1 MKKILFLFFLMIGF
15 VFSQDL
21 NSLET
26 HYNPIN
32 KPNTY
37 NHLDNPNYWK
47 NKQPYEGYWQQDVY
61 YEIKAEINDLDN
73 IISASQKLTYWNNS
87 PDELNVVYFH
97 LYQNA
102 FQEDSYY
109 ENLKKVNNRVDE
121 TFKGVGRGTEI
132 LAISSE
138 GIDLK
143 TELDNTILKVYL
155 NSPLKTGEKIIFN
168 IDFKTYFNKYPYGR
182 RMKYY
187 DSWDGEHDEE
197 TKKLKHYN
205 GVHWYPRI
213 AVYDAKFG
221 WTIDQ
226 HLVKEFYGNFG
237 AFDVELTFPA
247 NYIVEGTG
255 NMLNRN
261 EVLPPSLRKK
271 IDIRNFANKPWNEK
285 PSIIIP
291 HNPKVKKTWI
301 FHAENVHDFAFTAD
315 PTYRIGESEWNG
327 IKCYSL
333 AQEHHA
339 AGWQNAADYTAK
351 TIEVFSEDIGMYVY
365 HKMIVADAR
374 DGMEYPML
382 TLDSGFDP
390 YYRDLF
396 VHEIGHNWFYG
407 MVGSNETYR
416 ASLDEGFTQFL
427 TAWGLNKIDGPYS
440 AEAPRSRLFKNEE
453 FKLLAIDEEI
463 YNRYMKD
470 ATINN
475 TPKLNTHSHDFGSAL
490 HHGGGYRHVYYKP
503 GVMLYNLQYVLG
515 DDLFLKAMQDYFKTW
530 KMCHPYF
537 KDFRNSIIKSSKV
550 DLNWFFDQWL
560 ESTKGLDYSV
570 SNVKQIDEAN
580 YNIELKRD
588 PNGMEMPIDLVVISK
603 FGLKKRYHIPNK
615 EFIKKTKYEILP
627 KWTGFGKLNQTYNF
641 SVYIPDS
648 SGIENVIIDPTYRLG
663 DNYMLNN
670 RLKGNTKY
678 SLNYG
683 VYQHPDWKFYEFKVR
698 PAIGYNSYDGIKLGV
713 DMKGGYL
720 GEHHLVNSFFFINST
735 FLNNSD
741 YSNKP
746 GNDIISYGFDYST
759 ALDKYIKNSSFSGS
773 IKHLDGLD
781 AHSLSLEIED
791 YQKQNSITIGFKGMI
806 RKDYN
811 DLNYLLNENLW
822 GPFRNPSENKYN
834 SILSVNLSHK
844 YAYVSG
850 KGHINLSLRSSSWLS
865 DYNFSQIS
873 LTSINKNNIFGLGIK
888 TRFFA
893 QAGFGQNFPIESM
906 LFAAGANPEQMMDYT
921 LSRSAGFISKASADY
936 SIGTNHFHV
945 GGGLNLRGYSGNYM
959 LENTDEGT
967 VNTNYGIGGISM
979 NIEVSFTNKLKSIT
993 KQYGALRFFNKL
1005 PIVDSYL
1012 FYDIGVINN
1021 DNVENNLS
1029 FGSLRSNLGIGLAC
1043 DLGQIVNGYYDFEK
1057 PLLFRL
1063 DFPFFLSDPPN
1074 SENNIKFR
1082 WLLGINK
1089 SF

>member
-1 MKKILFLFFLMIGF
+1 MKKISFLFFLAIGF
-15 VFSQDL
+15 VFSQNTD
-21 NSLET
+21 SLKQN
-26 HYNPIN
+26 YNPLD

-37 NHLDNPNYWK
+37 NTIGNPNYWK
-47 NKQPYEGYWQQDVY
+47 NKMPYEGYWQQDVY

-73 IISASQKLTYWNNS
+73 VISASQKLTYWNNS
-87 PDELNVVYFH
+87 PDELSIVYFH

-109 ENLKKVNNRVDE
+109 ENLKKVNNRIDE
-121 TFKGVGRGTEI
+121 EFKGVGRGTEI
-132 LAISSE
+132 ISISSD
-138 GIDLK
+138 GIDLN

-155 NSPLKTGEKIIFN
+155 NQPLKTGEVVVFN
-168 IDFKTYFNKYPYGR
+168 IDFKTYFNKKPYGR

-197 TKKLKHYN
+197 TRKLKHYN

-213 AVYDAKFG
+213 SVYDAKFG

-247 NYIVEGTG
+247 NYIVEATG

-261 EVLPPSLRKK
+261 EALPPSLRKK
-271 IDIRNFANKPWNEK
+271 IDIKNFANKPWNEK

-291 HNPKVKKTWI
+291 HNPKVKKTWK

-339 AGWQNAADYTAK
+339 IGWQNAADYTAK
-351 TIEVFSEDIGMYVY
+351 TIQVLSEDIGMYVY
-365 HKMIVADAR
+365 HKMIVTDAR

-382 TLDSGFDP
+382 TLDSGWDP

-440 AEAPRSRLFKNEE
+440 SEAPRSRLFKNEE
-453 FKLLAIDEEI
+453 FKLLAIDEEV
-463 YNRYMKD
+463 YNRYMAD

-515 DDLFLKAMQDYFKTW
+515 DDLFLKAMQDYFNTW

-537 KDFRNSIIKSSKV
+537 QDFRNSIIKSTKV

-570 SNVKQIDEAN
+570 SNVEKIDEAN

-615 EFIKKTKYEILP
+615 EFIKKTKHEILP

-648 SGIENVIIDPTYRLG
+648 SGIENIIIDPTYRLG

-678 SLNYG
+678 SINYG
-683 VYQHPDWKFYEFKVR
+683 VNQHPDWKFYEFKAR
-698 PAIGYNSYDGIKLGV
+698 PAIGYNAYDGIKLGV

-720 GEHHLVNSFFFINST
+720 GRHHLVNSFFFINST
-735 FLNNSD
+735 FLNSSD

-746 GNDIISYGFDYST
+746 GNDIISYGINYST
-759 ALDKYIKNSSFSGS
+759 ALDKYIKNSTFRGT

-781 AHSLSLEIED
+781 AHSLSLSIQD
-791 YQKQNSITIGFKGMI
+791 HQKQNSITIGFKGMI

-822 GPFRNPSENKYN
+822 GAFRNPSENKYN
-834 SILSVNLSHK
+834 SILSINLNHK
-844 YAYVSG
+844 YEYVFG
-850 KGHINLSLRSSSWLS
+850 KGNIDLSLRSSSWMS
-865 DYNFSQIS
+865 DYNFSQLS
-873 LTSINKNNIFGLGIK
+873 LTSINKNKIFGLGIK

-893 QAGFGQNFPIESM
+893 QTGFGENFPIESM
-906 LFAAGANPEQMMDYT
+906 LFAAGANPEEMMNYT
-921 LSRSAGFISKASADY
+921 LSRSAGFISKESADY
-936 SIGTNHFHV
+936 RIGTNHFHV
-945 GGGLNLRGYSGNYM
+945 GGGLNLRGYAGNYM
-959 LENTDEGT
+959 LEDTEEGT
-967 VNTNYGIGGISM
+967 INTNYGIGGIAM
-979 NIEVSFTNKLKSIT
+979 NIEVSYIDYLKSLT
-993 KQYGALRFFNKL
+993 KNYKAFSFLNRL
-1005 PIVDSYL
+1005 PIDSYI
-1012 FYDIGVINN
+1012 FYDLGVINN
-1021 DNVENNLS
+1021 DNVENDFS
-1029 FGSLRSNLGIGLAC
+1029 FGSLRSDMGIGFTC
-1043 DLGQIVNGYYDFEK
+1043 DLGQIVNDYYDFEK

-1063 DFPFFLSDPPN
+1063 DFPFFLSDPAN

-1082 WLLGINK
+1082 WLFGINK
-1089 SF
+1089 TF

>member
-1 MKKILFLFFLMIGF
+1 MKNSLLIFFLFASFGISQNF
-15 VFSQDL
+15 NFSE
-21 NSLET
+21 NP
-26 HYNPIN
+26 YNPLN

-37 NHLDNPNYWK
+37 KNIDNPNYWK
-47 NKQPYEGYWQQDVY
+47 NKKPYQDYWQQDVY
-61 YEIKAEINDLDN
+61 YEIKAEIDDQDN
-73 IISASQKLTYWNNS
+73 VISATQKLTYWNNS
-87 PDELNVVYFH
+87 PDELDIVYFH

-109 ENLKKVNNRVDE
+109 EHLKKVNNRVDE
-121 TFKGVGRGTEI
+121 KFKGVGRGTEI
-132 LAISSE
+132 LSIKS
-138 GIDLK
+138 GGFDLK

-155 NSPLKTGEKIIFN
+155 NEPLKTGEKIVFN
-168 IDFKTYFNKYPYGR
+168 IDFKTFFNKKPYGR

-187 DSWDGEHDEE
+187 DSWDGDHDEE

-213 AVYDAKFG
+213 SVYDAKFG

-237 AFDVELTFPA
+237 AFDVELTFPS
-247 NYIVEGTG
+247 NYIVEATG
-255 NMLNRN
+255 NMINRN

-271 IDIRNFANKPWNEK
+271 IDIKNFANKPWNEK

-291 HNPKVKKTWI
+291 HNPKVKKTWK

-339 AGWQNAADYTAK
+339 SRWQNAADYTAK
-351 TIEVFSEDIGMYVY
+351 TIQVLSEDIGMYVY
-365 HKMIVADAR
+365 HKMIVSDAR

-440 AEAPRSRLFKNEE
+440 AEGPKSRLFKNEE

-490 HHGGGYRHVYYKP
+490 RHGGGYRHVYYKP

-515 DDLFLKAMQDYFKTW
+515 DDLFLKAMQDYFNTW

-537 KDFRNSIIKSSKV
+537 QDFRNSIIKSTKV

-560 ESTKGLDYSV
+560 ETTKGLDYSV
-570 SNVKQIDEAN
+570 SNVEKIDQAN
-580 YNIELKRD
+580 YKIEIKRD
-588 PNGMEMPIDLVVISK
+588 PDGMEMPIDLVVISK

-615 EFIKKTKYEILP
+615 EFIKKTKHEVLP
-627 KWTGFGKLNQTYNF
+627 KWTGFGKLNQTYSF
-641 SVYIPDS
+641 SVFVADS

-678 SLNYG
+678 SLDYG
-683 VYQHPDWKFYEFKVR
+683 VNKHPDWKFYELKAR
-698 PAIGYNSYDGIKLGV
+698 PGLGYNSYDGIKLGIN
-713 DMKGGYL
+713 MKSGYL
-720 GEHHLVNSFFFINST
+720 GEHHIINSFFLINST
-735 FLNNSD
+735 FLND
-741 YSNKP
+741 QIYSNKP
-746 GNDIISYGFDYST
+746 GNDIFSYGLNYST
-759 ALDKYIKNSSFSGS
+759 SLDKYVKNSTFYSS

-781 AHSLSLEIED
+781 AHSFSLKIYDRHKE
-791 YQKQNSITIGFKGMI
+791 NSIKIGFKGMI

-822 GPFRNPSENKYN
+822 GPYGDPSSGKYN
-834 SILSVNLSHK
+834 SIFSVNLSHK
-844 YAYVSG
+844 YKYVSG
-850 KGHINLSLRSSSWLS
+850 EGDIDLSLRSSSWLS
-865 DYNFSQIS
+865 DYNFSQITFS
-873 LTSINKNNIFGLGIK
+873 TINKSKFHGFDIK
-888 TRFFA
+888 TRLFA
-893 QAGFGQNFPIESM
+893 QTGFGKSFPIESM
-906 LFAAGANPEQMMDYT
+906 LFAAGANPEEMMNYD
-921 LSRSAGFISKASADY
+921 LSRSAGLISKDAADY
-936 SIGTNHFHV
+936 GIGTNHFHV
-945 GGGLNLRGYSGNYM
+945 AGGLNLRGYSGNYM
-959 LENTDEGT
+959 LENSDNGII
-967 VNTNYGIGGISM
+967 NTNYGIAGISM
-979 NIEVSFTNKLKSIT
+979 NIEISYINYLRSLT
-993 KQYGALRFFNKL
+993 KNYSALRFLNEL
-1005 PIVDSYL
+1005 PVDSYI

-1021 DNVENNLS
+1021 DGAENDYS
-1029 FGSLRSNLGIGLAC
+1029 FGSLKSDMGLGFTF
-1043 DLGQIVNGYYDFEK
+1043 DLGEIVYDYYDLEK
-1057 PLLFRL
+1057 PLLVRI
-1063 DFPFFLSDPPN
+1063 DFPFFVSDPA
-1074 SENNIKFR
+1074 STENNIKFR

>member
-1 MKKILFLFFLMIGF
+1 MKKILFLFFLTINF
-15 VFSQDL
+15 VFSQNID
-21 NSLET
+21 SLKIT
-26 HYNPIN
+26 YNPIN

-37 NHLDNPNYWK
+37 NTIDNPNYWK
-47 NKQPYEGYWQQDVY
+47 NKKPYEGYWQQDVY

-73 IISASQKLTYWNNS
+73 IISASQKLSYWNNS
-87 PDELNVVYFH
+87 PDELNIVYFH

-109 ENLKKVNNRVDE
+109 ESLKKVNNRVDE
-121 TFKGVGRGTEI
+121 EFKGIGRGTDI
-132 LAISSE
+132 ISISSE

-155 NSPLKTGEKIIFN
+155 NQPLKSGEMIVFN
-168 IDFKTYFNKYPYGR
+168 INFKTHFNKKPYGR

-187 DSWDGEHDEE
+187 DAWDGEHDEE

-213 AVYDAKFG
+213 SVYDAKFG

-237 AFDVELTFPA
+237 AYDVELTFPA
-247 NYIVEGTG
+247 NYIVEATG
-255 NMLNRN
+255 NMLNRK
-261 EVLPPSLRKK
+261 EVLPQSLRKK
-271 IDIRNFANKPWNEK
+271 IDIKNFANKPWNEK

-291 HNPKVKKTWI
+291 HNPKVKKTWK

-339 AGWQNAADYTAK
+339 SGWQNAADYTAK
-351 TIEVFSEDIGMYVY
+351 TIQVLSEDIGMYVY
-365 HKMIVADAR
+365 HKMIVTDAR

-440 AEAPRSRLFKNEE
+440 AEAPKSRLFKNEE
-453 FKLLAIDEEI
+453 FNLLSIDEEI

-470 ATINN
+470 ATLNN

-515 DDLFLKAMQDYFKTW
+515 DDLFLQAMQDYFNTW

-570 SNVKQIDEAN
+570 SNVDKIDQAN

-603 FGLKKRYHIPNK
+603 FGVKKRYHIPNK
-615 EFIKKTKYEILP
+615 EFTKKTNHKILP

-648 SGIENVIIDPTYRLG
+648 SGIENVIIDPSYRLG

-678 SLNYG
+678 SINYG
-683 VYQHPDWKFYEFKVR
+683 VNQHPDWKFYEFKAR
-698 PAIGYNSYDGIKLGV
+698 PAIGYNAYDGIKLGV

-720 GEHHLVNSFFFINST
+720 GEHHLINSFFLINST
-735 FLNNSD
+735 FLNSSD

-746 GNDIISYGFDYST
+746 GNDIISYGLDYTT
-759 ALDKYIKNSSFSGS
+759 ALDKYVKNSTFRGTV
-773 IKHLDGLD
+773 KHLDGLD
-781 AHSLSLEIED
+781 MHSLSLKIQD
-791 YQKQNSITIGFKGMI
+791 YQKQNSLTIGFKGMI

-822 GPFRNPSENKYN
+822 GLFRNPSENKYN
-834 SILSVNLSHK
+834 SIISINLSHE
-844 YAYVSG
+844 YEYFFG
-850 KGHINLSLRSSSWLS
+850 KGDIDLSLRSSSWMS
-865 DYNFSQIS
+865 DYNFSQLS
-873 LTSINKNNIFGLGIK
+873 LTSINKNEIFGLGIK

-893 QAGFGQNFPIESM
+893 QTGFGEKFPIESM
-906 LFAAGANPEQMMDYT
+906 LFAAGANPEEMMNYN
-921 LSRSAGFISKASADY
+921 LSRSAGLISKENADY
-936 SIGTNHFHV
+936 RIGTNHFHV

-959 LENTDEGT
+959 LEDTEDGSI
-967 VNTNYGIGGISM
+967 NTNYGIGGISM
-979 NIEVSFTNKLKSIT
+979 NIEISYTDFLKSLT
-993 KQYGALRFFNKL
+993 QNYKAFNFLYRL
-1005 PIVDSYL
+1005 PIDSYI
-1012 FYDIGVINN
+1012 FYDLGVINN
-1021 DNVENNLS
+1021 DNVENDFS
-1029 FGSLRSNLGIGLAC
+1029 FGSLRSDMGIGFAF
-1043 DLGQIVNGYYDFEK
+1043 DLGQIVNDYYDLEK

-1063 DFPFFLSDPPN
+1063 DFPFFLSDPAN

-1082 WLLGINK
+1082 WLFGVNK
-1089 SF
+1089 TF